1 MALGLPTISTDIN
14 AIPEAV
20 KHLETGILIKPGSSD
35 ELVNAIQMLKDNEN
49 LRRQISEKGR
59 EYVLEKFNQKKVVKI
74 AVESYIEAFN
84 NK

>member
-35 ELVNAIQMLKDNEN
+35 ELVNSIQRLKDNEN
-49 LRRQISEKGR
+49 LRKQISEKGR